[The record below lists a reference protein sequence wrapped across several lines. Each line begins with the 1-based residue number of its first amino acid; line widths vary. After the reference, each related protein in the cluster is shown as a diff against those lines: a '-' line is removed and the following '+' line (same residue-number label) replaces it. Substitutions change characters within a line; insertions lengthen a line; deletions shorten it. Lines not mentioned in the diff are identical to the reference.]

1 MKCQSSLFIKYYL
14 QSKLE
19 NLVPEKI
26 TLSTWLFYRNFHTLL
41 SCKQINSAVKKRRKI
56 ENILRRWFFFRIR
69 FYAVSVLPIPIWYLN
84 IGISASQSDKW
95 LTRTHFCL
103 PPIIAMTNGYLI
115 KWVGMTISNRISTYY
130 CCMAAMY
137 DYKSVSFV
145 HFRNQTLLGIF
156 LWHDIFF
163 WFRLHLVDFQIYIVK
178 KTQIWFSTFSI
189 ETKWAK

>member
-1 MKCQSSLFIKYYL
+1 MIFFS
-14 QSKLE
+14 
-19 NLVPEKI
+19 N
-26 TLSTWLFYRNFHTLL
+26 
-41 SCKQINSAVKKRRKI
+41 QILCSFCI
-56 ENILRRWFFFRIR
+56 
-69 FYAVSVLPIPIWYLN
+69 LPIHIWYLK

-130 CCMAAMY
+130 CCMAAPCMTINQFPLCISET
-137 DYKSVSFV
+137 K
-145 HFRNQTLLGIF
+145 HFWVFF